1 MLGLG
6 FAQTVLDGVKHLLVE
21 QGQLWGQ
28 YHHITAISVPSLV
41 CACPPPQCTQGM
53 LTAGCSS
60 CTQRC
65 CPHTL
70 MAPVMPPR
78 EPTCSYLLLGE
89 AVGEVHLGKQ
99 EGKEGFPIGSGGTVI
114 VGSGE
119 I

>member
-1 MLGLG
+1 
-6 FAQTVLDGVKHLLVE
+6 
-21 QGQLWGQ
+21 
-28 YHHITAISVPSLV
+28 
-41 CACPPPQCTQGM
+41 
-53 LTAGCSS
+53 
-60 CTQRC
+60 
-65 CPHTL
+65 

-99 EGKEGFPIGSGGTVI
+99 EGKEGFPIRSGGTVI